1 MQDTL
6 RLFIAIEL
14 SQEIHQNL
22 TKLIQ
27 PLQISSS
34 RSINWVKPENIHL
47 TLKFLGDTPR
57 RQIRPI
63 IDLLARSTQD
73 QSPIEIEVKGTGCF
87 PSPRQPR
94 VFWAGI
100 ETTAELARLQQKID
114 ADLEGINI
122 RSETQAFSPHLTLA
136 RVTDRCEPA
145 VSQTI
150 YQKLAAY
157 NTCSFGK
164 ILVKRI
170 TLFQSTLTR
179 QGSIYSAQAYIPLHE
194 IH

>member
-22 TKLIQ
+22 ANLIQ
-27 PLQISSS
+27 SLQTNSS
-34 RSINWVKPENIHL
+34 RGINWVKPENIHL

-57 RQIRPI
+57 KQIRPI
-63 IDLLARSTQD
+63 IDLLAQSTRD
-73 QSPIEIEVKGTGCF
+73 QSPIEMEVKGTGCF

-94 VFWAGI
+94 VFWAGV
-100 ETTAELARLQQKID
+100 ETTDELAHLQQNID
-114 ADLEGINI
+114 SVLEEINI
-122 RSETQAFSPHLTLA
+122 RSETQTFSPHLTLA
-136 RVTDRCEPA
+136 RVTDRCEPL
-145 VSQTI
+145 VSQAI
-150 YQKLAAY
+150 YQKLTAY
-157 NTCSFGK
+157 NSSSFGK

-179 QGSIYSAQAYIPLHE
+179 EGPIYSPQAYIPLHE